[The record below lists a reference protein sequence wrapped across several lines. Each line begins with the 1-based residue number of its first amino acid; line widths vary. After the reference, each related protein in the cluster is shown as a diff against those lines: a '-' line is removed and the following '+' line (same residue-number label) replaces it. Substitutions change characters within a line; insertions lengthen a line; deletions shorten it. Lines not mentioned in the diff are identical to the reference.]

1 MNTPGTPLTPE
12 LIERVERLGR
22 DISVMA
28 EERAALLDMAR
39 ADEPA
44 GMLSRLDIFQG
55 YIGVFIVAFLVTM
68 LSTPLVRRMAI
79 AQNIVDRPDQMRKL
93 HGMPIAYLGGVA
105 VFLGLMAGIFYSYAA
120 ASFPF
125 LMEFHPSEHR
135 VEGIIPQIVP
145 PWVAL
150 GMTVIVLVGLI
161 DDVTGISPRV
171 KLGGQLFAAAAL
183 AVGDIGVKVAAG
195 VLTPTLGRLLDNPDL
210 VYALDLPFTIPLLQ
224 TSQVTIDIIYW
235 TGTAVI
241 ATFVLGAC
249 NAANFIDGLDGLLTG
264 TTSIATIGFL
274 IIALGLAVVD
284 DGPLDGPRIV
294 ICLAVLGAC
303 MGFLPHN
310 FNPATIFLGDAGS
323 LLLGYCAAL
332 MILSLGDT
340 GKTSLV
346 AAGLIIYAIPIID
359 TMLAII
365 RRKLAGKRMSEP
377 DADHLHH
384 MLKRW
389 AGVKGAVLVLY
400 AIGIAFAAMG
410 VALSLVRARF
420 VYALALLFASYI
432 AVYAI
437 KIARRQH
444 HEEQMLLRLQGTPE
458 SSPPASPVSPSA
470 RTPGPPAGA
479 PAGPSAGPSAGN
491 AIAGKSAID
500 TGKVG

>member
-1 MNTPGTPLTPE
+1 
-12 LIERVERLGR
+12 
-22 DISVMA
+22 
-28 EERAALLDMAR
+28 
-39 ADEPA
+39 
-44 GMLSRLDIFQG
+44 
-55 YIGVFIVAFLVTM
+55 
-68 LSTPLVRRMAI
+68 
-79 AQNIVDRPDQMRKL
+79 
-93 HGMPIAYLGGVA
+93 
-105 VFLGLMAGIFYSYAA
+105 
-120 ASFPF
+120 
-125 LMEFHPSEHR
+125 
-135 VEGIIPQIVP
+135 
-145 PWVAL
+145 
-150 GMTVIVLVGLI
+150 VIVLVGLI
-161 DDVTGISPRV
+161 DDVSGISPRV

-195 VLTPTLGRLLDNPDL
+195 VLTPTLGRLLDKPDL
-210 VYALDLPFTIPLLQ
+210 VYTIDLPMTIPLLD
-224 TSQVTIDIIYW
+224 TSVLTLDVIYW

-241 ATFVLGAC
+241 AVFVLGAC

-274 IIALGLAVVD
+274 VIALGLAVAD
-284 DGPLDGPRIV
+284 DGPLDGPRVV

-303 MGFLPHN
+303 LGFLPHN

-323 LLLGYCAAL
+323 LLLGYCAAV

-365 RRKLAGKRMSEP
+365 RRKLAGKKMSDP

-389 AGVKGAVLVLY
+389 TSVKGAVLILY
-400 AIGIAFAAMG
+400 AMGITFATLG
-410 VALSLVRARF
+410 VVLSLVRARF

-444 HEEQMLLRLQGTPE
+444 FEEQMKRTLDRATAGQ
-458 SSPPASPVSPSA
+458 PAA
-470 RTPGPPAGA
+470 EPAGA
-479 PAGPSAGPSAGN
+479 DAAERPVA
-491 AIAGKSAID
+491 
-500 TGKVG
+500 

>member
-1 MNTPGTPLTPE
+1 MITISTPSFSPE
-12 LIERVERLGR
+12 VIERVEQFGR
-22 DISVMA
+22 EIADL
-28 EERAALLDMAR
+28 AADQASLLDLTRGGDPTA
-39 ADEPA
+39 PA
-44 GMLSRLDIFQG
+44 SRLDIFQG

-79 AQNIVDRPDQMRKL
+79 SQGIVDLPDANRKL
-93 HGMPIAYLGGVA
+93 HAMPIAYLGGVA
-105 VFLGLMAGIFYSYAA
+105 VYLGLMAGLFYSYAA
-120 ASFPF
+120 NTFPF
-125 LMEFHPSEHR
+125 LMEFHQTTHLIDG
-135 VEGIIPQIVP
+135 VFPQIVP
-145 PWVAL
+145 PWLAL

-161 DDVTGISPRV
+161 DDVSGISPRV

-195 VLTPTLGRLLDNPDL
+195 VLTPTLGRLLHNPDL
-210 VYALDLPFTIPLLQ
+210 VYTIDLPMTIPLLD
-224 TSQVTIDIIYW
+224 TSVLTLDVIYW

-241 ATFVLGAC
+241 AAFVLGAC

-264 TTSIATIGFL
+264 TTSIATLGFL
-274 IIALGLAVVD
+274 IIALGLAVTD
-284 DGPLDGPRIV
+284 DGPLDGPRVV

-303 MGFLPHN
+303 LGFLPHN

-323 LLLGYCAAL
+323 LLLGYCAAV

-365 RRKLAGKRMSEP
+365 RRKLAGKKMSDP

-389 AGVKGAVLVLY
+389 TSVKGAVLILY
-400 AIGIAFAAMG
+400 AMGIVFATLG
-410 VALSLVRARF
+410 VVLSLVRARF

-444 HEEQMLLRLQGTPE
+444 FQEQMQKTLNRASGKSPGATAGSVAGPGAGSGGGSSSVGPVGTD
-458 SSPPASPVSPSA
+458 AA
-470 RTPGPPAGA
+470 GPPAA
-479 PAGPSAGPSAGN
+479 
-491 AIAGKSAID
+491 
-500 TGKVG
+500 

>member
-1 MNTPGTPLTPE
+1 MIAAPAPLTPE
-12 LIERVERLGR
+12 MIDRVESLGR
-22 DISVMA
+22 DIAVMA
-28 EERAALLDMAR
+28 DEHAALMDVAR
-39 ADEPA
+39 GEEPA
-44 GMLSRLDIFQG
+44 GVFSRLDIFQG

-79 AQNIVDRPDQMRKL
+79 SQNIIDRPDATRKL

-210 VYALDLPFTIPLLQ
+210 VYSFDLPFMIPIIQTSTIP
-224 TSQVTIDIIYW
+224 IDIIYW

-241 ATFVLGAC
+241 AAFVLGAC

-365 RRKLAGKRMSEP
+365 RRKLARKKMSEP

-389 AGVKGAVLVLY
+389 AGVKGAVLILY
-400 AIGIAFAAMG
+400 AIGIAFATMG

-444 HEEQMLLRLQGTPE
+444 MEEQMLLRLK
-458 SSPPASPVSPSA
+458 
-470 RTPGPPAGA
+470 GA
-479 PAGPSAGPSAGN
+479 PASAPTDRPASSAAASPAVPSQGVVG
-491 AIAGKSAID
+491 
-500 TGKVG
+500 TGKAV